1 MEKVAKVFRSHA
13 EAEQADKEY
22 YRSLTPEQ
30 RLAIVFELVAQ
41 AYPDEIEQRSERV
54 YRIVKRGER

>member
-1 MEKVAKVFRSHA
+1 VEKVAKVFRSHA
-13 EAEQADKEY
+13 EAELADKEY